1 MTLIEQELFKAT
13 ARTFEEAAFML
24 PEEEPGPEHLSAPP
38 EASAVVEF
46 EGPLKGRLVINCYGS
61 LLPVLAANMLGSE
74 ECTEL
79 ETQKDALREV
89 ANMICGNTLPRIAG
103 SSSSFHIQ
111 TPLVLEPGE
120 TFPADEGAGEP
131 TASVCIG
138 LEDGRV
144 EVQLFLKS

>member
-1 MTLIEQELFKAT
+1 MTLIERELFKAT
-13 ARTFEEAAFML
+13 ARTFEEAAFLL

-79 ETQKDALREV
+79 ETQKRRPERGRQHDLR
-89 ANMICGNTLPRIAG
+89 NTLPRIAG

-111 TPLVLEPGE
+111 TPLVLEPGAP
-120 TFPADEGAGEP
+120 FPD
-131 TASVCIG
+131 
-138 LEDGRV
+138 R
-144 EVQLFLKS
+144 